1 MRLDVEGN
9 VDYSRVKSKGLIRQL
24 KTKEELVRVTLMQDD
39 LEFEYPHK
47 LEKIA
52 VKADVMKMIEEEEDK
67 LRFIGQ
73 VVSTNCKFNPLF
85 V

>member
-73 VVSTNCKFNPLF
+73 VVSTNCKSNPLF